1 MAPTG
6 VAGHGLP
13 SGQIWALYFEPATTF
28 DADET
33 LDVATNSAIDI
44 ALKTNVR
51 VALFRIGYINSPR
64 LKTDEIV
71 PPVKLIILLSK
82 GPHWPYGECVGLGRT

>member
-13 SGQIWALYFEPATTF
+13 SGQIWALIFEPVTTF

-44 ALKTNVR
+44 ALKTHVR
-51 VALFRIGYINSPR
+51 VVLFRIGNINSPR
-64 LKTDEIV
+64 FSDNYSPYSTLLNANLSINTITSY
-71 PPVKLIILLSK
+71 LGLLSQV
-82 GPHWPYGECVGLGRT
+82 GP

>member
-13 SGQIWALYFEPATTF
+13 SGQIRALYFEPPRTTL
-28 DADET
+28 DAAET
-33 LDVATNSAIDI
+33 PDVATNSAIDT

-51 VALFRIGYINSPR
+51 VALFRIGNINSPR

-71 PPVKLIILLSK
+71 PPVKLII
-82 GPHWPYGECVGLGRT
+82 